1 MCWRRHWGVR
11 FSVGLPYSAARP
23 LGSAPCV
30 TQQCPS
36 QGFSS
41 ERKPYSGGSSD
52 LGTGSGM
59 SPCLLLPS
67 CVPWAND
74 LVSLSLSFLTCEGKR
89 LEPTSQAVLKSRLPS
104 MCQALGHSGQAV
116 QFELSTL
123 FLLAPPFPLLSP
135 RAVWSPESQGHLETG
150 VERRPFRDL

>member
-1 MCWRRHWGVR
+1 M
-11 FSVGLPYSAARP
+11 GLPYSAARP

-74 LVSLSLSFLTCEGKR
+74 LVSLSLSFLTCEVRHWCR
-89 LEPTSQAVLKSRLPS
+89 LHRALVTTRQVNTNAVLGCRHCSDQTRLCRGVRCAVIGLASGFPIRNFTSFLWVTGRVLPPS
-104 MCQALGHSGQAV
+104 LQKADEMSQPY
-116 QFELSTL
+116 
-123 FLLAPPFPLLSP
+123 FL
-135 RAVWSPESQGHLETG
+135 TY
-150 VERRPFRDL
+150 